1 MTGAVDLRVM
11 LQGEPPTG
19 HVTRERDGAGRTFVG
34 WGGLL
39 RAVSELAGT
48 GDEGGE
54 SATS

>member
-1 MTGAVDLRVM
+1 MGAVDLRVM
-11 LQGEPPTG
+11 LHGEPPTG
-19 HVTRERDGAGRTFVG
+19 HVTREPDGAERTFVG

-54 SATS
+54 PPTS